1 MAHEDIPYLKHILD
15 TIAEIDIS
23 TYNISKEDFKKNID
37 KRDANIR
44 RVEIIGEAVK
54 NISENTKRKYLM
66 LEWKKI
72 AGARDVLIHQYW
84 GIDLNLIWGIIKDD
98 IPKLKKDVAHLLEEL
113 NGVNK
118 K

>member
-1 MAHEDIPYLKHILD
+1 MVHEDIPYLKHILD
-15 TIAEIDIS
+15 TIAEIESS
-23 TYNISKEDFKKNID
+23 TSNISKEDFKKNID

-54 NISENTKRKYLM
+54 NISEKTKKRYII

-72 AGARDVLIHQYW
+72 AVARDVLIHQYW

-98 IPKLKKDVAHLLEEL
+98 IPKLKKKIEKIEREL
-113 NGVNK
+113 NI
-118 K
+118 